1 MQTQRRNELRRQ
13 LGVRMDVL
21 FRDAPEPSDRDLVA
35 VIERSVRE
43 HAERTG
49 RAPALVLALGAE
61 APADEVRAAM
71 EAIA

>member
-1 MQTQRRNELRRQ
+1 MQTQHRNDLRRQ
-13 LGVRMDVL
+13 LGVRMDVHI
-21 FRDAPEPSDRDLVA
+21 RDAQPGDRDLVA

-61 APADEVRAAM
+61 APADEVRMAM

>member
-1 MQTQRRNELRRQ
+1 MQTQRRSDLRRQ
-13 LGVRMDVL
+13 LGVRMDVHI
-21 FRDAPEPSDRDLVA
+21 RDAQPADRELVA

-43 HAERTG
+43 HAQRTG

-61 APADEVRAAM
+61 APSDEVRAAM